1 MNRLTVVSV
10 IFLPLTFL
18 CGVYG
23 MNFEIL
29 PETKWEYG
37 YVFFWSLT
45 LSIVGGLVLYMR
57 KKELL

>member
-1 MNRLTVVSV
+1 
-10 IFLPLTFL
+10 
-18 CGVYG
+18 